1 MVEPLATAPGR
12 IPAPPGGATAAG
24 PVEADAPRRSGAF
37 VTAADRR
44 RYAVVVAVLAAV
56 AVLSTAGVLLWGNEA
71 EPGSR
76 AFWMIARMRVESL
89 GVIGIVALCHSFAT
103 VSFHTVTGN
112 RIITPSIMGFEAL
125 YTAVSTAAVYVLG
138 AAGVAVLTG
147 VGPFLAQAAL
157 MVALATALYSWLL
170 SRPYGSV
177 HLMLHV
183 QVVQRLVQQHVLG
196 VLRQHHRHVRA
207 LPLAARELVE
217 VPVLERAEVE
227 EVDRVG
233 HVPLVLQGQPPAR
246 VRVAPE
252 PHELSHGQPRHE
264 VVLLPQDGQG
274 LRDPPGRRRG
284 DVVPT
289 HGDRPGVGVLQPA
302 DHRQQRG
309 LARPVGPHE
318 RGHSPGLDVQVH
330 GSDAHL
336 VAVALHHAA
345 QLDHRRPF
353 LITTT
358 RKVMPPISSMTTVT
372 APPA

>member
-24 PVEADAPRRSGAF
+24 PVDADAPRRSGAF

-125 YTAVSTAAVYVLG
+125 YTAVSTVAVYVLG

-177 HLMLHV
+177 HLMLLV
-183 QVVQRLVQQHVLG
+183 GVVLGGGLAALSTFMQRLLDPNSFDLLSARLFGNISNARTEYVAIAAPIAVVVCALLWLRSRRLNTVALGADAATNLGLHHRRELMVTLLLVSVLMAMTTALVG
-196 VLRQHHRHVRA
+196 PMTFLGFLVATLAYSLVDTHDHRFILPVAALAGYAVLTSAYFVLRHVFYA
-207 LPLAARELVE
+207 GGAVTVVIELI
-217 VPVLERAEVE
+217 
-227 EVDRVG
+227 G
-233 HVPLVLQGQPPAR
+233 GITFLV
-246 VRVAPE
+246 
-252 PHELSHGQPRHE
+252 
-264 VVLLPQDGQG
+264 VVM
-274 LRDPPGRRRG
+274 RKGR
-284 DVVPT
+284 
-289 HGDRPGVGVLQPA
+289 L
-302 DHRQQRG
+302 
-309 LARPVGPHE
+309 
-318 RGHSPGLDVQVH
+318 
-330 GSDAHL
+330 
-336 VAVALHHAA
+336 
-345 QLDHRRPF
+345 
-353 LITTT
+353 
-358 RKVMPPISSMTTVT
+358 
-372 APPA
+372 

>member
-1 MVEPLATAPGR
+1 MAEPLATAPGR

-24 PVEADAPRRSGAF
+24 PVDADAPRRSGAF

-56 AVLSTAGVLLWGNEA
+56 AVLSTAGILLWGNEA

-125 YTAVSTAAVYVLG
+125 YTAVSTVAVYVLG

-177 HLMLHV
+177 HLMPVSYTH
-183 QVVQRLVQQHVLG
+183 
-196 VLRQHHRHVRA
+196 LRA
-207 LPLAARELVE
+207 
-217 VPVLERAEVE
+217 
-227 EVDRVG
+227 
-233 HVPLVLQGQPPAR
+233 
-246 VRVAPE
+246 
-252 PHELSHGQPRHE
+252 HE
-264 VVLLPQDGQG
+264 
-274 LRDPPGRRRG
+274 
-284 DVVPT
+284 T
-289 HGDRPGVGVLQPA
+289 
-302 DHRQQRG
+302 
-309 LARPVGPHE
+309 
-318 RGHSPGLDVQVH
+318 
-330 GSDAHL
+330 
-336 VAVALHHAA
+336 
-345 QLDHRRPF
+345 
-353 LITTT
+353 
-358 RKVMPPISSMTTVT
+358 
-372 APPA
+372 